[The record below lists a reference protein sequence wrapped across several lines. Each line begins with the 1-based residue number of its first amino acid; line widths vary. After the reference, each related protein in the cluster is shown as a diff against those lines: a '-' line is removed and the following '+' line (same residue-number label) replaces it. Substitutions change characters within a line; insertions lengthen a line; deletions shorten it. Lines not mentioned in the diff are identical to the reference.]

1 MVLFSARFC
10 YTWHDFFNFL
20 AQGHALLL
28 MKTQISSI
36 SASVCARTL
45 AVVFIASV
53 LLSGC
58 VSRSGYEAD
67 ISRLTLKLQQERA
80 DHAFTVKTLEEKVKD
95 RGRSL
100 TELTER
106 YITLQRE
113 RAQFQLPGLRRD
125 MEILLKNLDEL
136 SLVVSSNLKG
146 SEGREMQMMIN
157 DMRGRITS
165 VLDRESRAVVPGHDS
180 SKTSK

>member
-1 MVLFSARFC
+1 
-10 YTWHDFFNFL
+10 
-20 AQGHALLL
+20 
-28 MKTQISSI
+28 MKIRTSSTF
-36 SASVCARTL
+36 ASICARTL
-45 AVVFIASV
+45 AAVFIASL

-58 VSRSGYEAD
+58 VSRGSYEAD
-67 ISRLTLKLQQERA
+67 VSRLSLKLQEERA
-80 DHAFTVKTLEEKVKD
+80 EHAYTVKTLEEKIKD

-106 YITLQRE
+106 YILLQRE

-136 SLVVSSNLKG
+136 SLVVSANLKG

-157 DMRGRITS
+157 DMRSRITG
-165 VLDRESRAVVPGHDS
+165 VLDRESRAVAPGPGS

>member
-1 MVLFSARFC
+1 M
-10 YTWHDFFNFL
+10 
-20 AQGHALLL
+20 
-28 MKTQISSI
+28 QISSI
-36 SASVCARTL
+36 SSNCAKTL
-45 AVVFIASV
+45 AVAFIASV

-58 VSRSGYEAD
+58 VSRSGYNAD

-80 DHAFTVKTLEEKVKD
+80 DHAYTVKTLEEKIRD

-106 YITLQRE
+106 YMLLQRE
-113 RAQFQLPGLRRD
+113 RAQFQLPGLRKD

-136 SLVVSSNLKG
+136 SLVVSANLKG

-157 DMRGRITS
+157 DMRGRITG
-165 VLDRESRAVVPGHDS
+165 VLDRESRAVVPGFDS